1 MLLWKRRVEDT
12 RMAAMWIEM
21 VWMDG
26 EREHRR
32 MLTLSSGSTLADALR
47 IAGLQGFA
55 ERWQAGG
62 GRMARAGQEIG
73 PGSILRATDRVEFL
87 KPLQVRPGD
96 LRLGRLGRKGGKSV
110 GGRFHRREASPATNP
125 DHLPPMK
132 DNPEVMNPGR
142 GEVAGLPVVDID
154 PAPGGKG
161 VFECR
166 RAEQVGDL

>member
-96 LRLGRLGRKGGKSV
+96 LRLGRLGRKGGKVS
-110 GGRFHRREASPATNP
+110 GRAVSP
-125 DHLPPMK
+125 
-132 DNPEVMNPGR
+132 EG
-142 GEVAGLPVVDID
+142 GLPSDESGPPSPD
-154 PAPGGKG
+154 ERQSRGDESGQ
-161 VFECR
+161 R
-166 RAEQVGDL
+166 RSGRPSGSRYRPSAGRKRGF